1 MPIIIRLIG
10 FLPCW
15 MSLWLHSQIRS
26 INHVQLFSHVL
37 WRTCYALWSVMKSL
51 CNVGRRLAMSC
62 NLPRYSLQVEIPRLD
77 FLEAASEESFLWK
90 NKNPP
95 EMDFLSWFSRGS
107 GKLVFTVLLSP
118 GIFLK
123 MYYILF
129 SDYKSNA
136 YLLWKMQKV
145 AKKIKIIHISNTMGT
160 TSKF

>member
-1 MPIIIRLIG
+1 
-10 FLPCW
+10 
-15 MSLWLHSQIRS
+15 
-26 INHVQLFSHVL
+26 
-37 WRTCYALWSVMKSL
+37 MKSL
-51 CNVGRRLAMSC
+51 CNVGRSLAMSC

-77 FLEAASEESFLWK
+77 FLEAASEASFLWK
-90 NKNPP
+90 NENPP
-95 EMDFLSWFSRGS
+95 DMDFLSWFSRGS
-107 GKLVFTVLLSP
+107 GKLVFMVLLSP

-145 AKKIKIIHISNTMGT
+145 VKKIKIIHISNTMGT